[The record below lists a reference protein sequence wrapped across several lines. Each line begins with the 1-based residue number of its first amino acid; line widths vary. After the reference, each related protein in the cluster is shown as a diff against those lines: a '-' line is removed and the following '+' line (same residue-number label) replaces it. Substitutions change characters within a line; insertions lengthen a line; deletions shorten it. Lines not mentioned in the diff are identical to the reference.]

1 MDGWRDTFPPRAMQ
15 DFNTVGGRIIE
26 IRRYVT
32 PLGLYGHDAR
42 RERWELW
49 IKTPNGAE
57 EKLIVESRSMQAR
70 RGHHVVLAL
79 EAGAPVGM
87 VNLTTRTRSN
97 FARSDPPPLYR
108 PLDIVVPVGLMF
120 ASLFAATLFA
130 PGLLL
135 VTAPIAALY
144 IPLRMTA
151 RWLSR
156 RSTVGRVEEML
167 DRVKRDASM
176 SAECRR

>member
-1 MDGWRDTFPPRAMQ
+1 MQ

-32 PLGLYGHDAR
+32 PLGLYGQDAH

-49 IKTPNGAE
+49 IKTPNGTE

-70 RGHHVVLAL
+70 RGHRVVLAL

-87 VNLTTRTRSN
+87 VNLTTRTRVN
-97 FARSDPPPLYR
+97 FARSDPPFLYR
-108 PLDIVVPVGLMF
+108 PLDIAVPVGLMF
-120 ASLFAATLFA
+120 ASVFAATMFA
-130 PGLLL
+130 PGVFL
-135 VTAPIAALY
+135 VTVPIAVLY
-144 IPLRMTA
+144 VPILMTA

-156 RSTVGRVEEML
+156 RSTQRRVDDML
-167 DRVKRDASM
+167 DQIERDA
-176 SAECRR
+176 ALPAQRRRS

>member
-1 MDGWRDTFPPRAMQ
+1 MQ

-32 PLGLYGHDAR
+32 PLGLYGQDAR

-49 IKTPNGAE
+49 IKTPNAAE
-57 EKLIVESRSMQAR
+57 EKLIVEGRSMQAR
-70 RGHHVVLAL
+70 RGHRVVLAL

-87 VNLTTRTRSN
+87 VNLTTRTRLN
-97 FARSDPPPLYR
+97 FARYDPPLLYR
-108 PLDIVVPVGLMF
+108 PLDIAVPVGLMF
-120 ASLFAATLFA
+120 ASLFAATMFA

-135 VTAPIAALY
+135 VSVPIAVLHV
-144 IPLRMTA
+144 PLLMTA

-156 RSTVGRVEEML
+156 RSMQRRVEDML
-167 DRVKRDASM
+167 YQIERDASLP
-176 SAECRR
+176 AERRRS